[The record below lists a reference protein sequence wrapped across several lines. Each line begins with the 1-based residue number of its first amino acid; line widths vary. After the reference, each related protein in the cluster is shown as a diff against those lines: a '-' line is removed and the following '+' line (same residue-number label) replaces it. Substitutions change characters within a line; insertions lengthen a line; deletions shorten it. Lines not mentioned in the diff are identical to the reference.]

1 MDKRKDQLK
10 NDKDIKAIKDIYKTK
25 MGYDICQDKIMLN

>member
-10 NDKDIKAIKDIYKTK
+10 NDKEIKAIKDIYKIK
-25 MGYDICQDKIMLN
+25 KGYDIGQDKIMLN